1 MEKAIRTLCSAGSK
15 LCMDDFGSGFA
26 NLDSVLALPFK
37 VLKID
42 KTLLDNAVEDE
53 SAAALYR
60 SVVEMIG
67 KQGLSTVAEG
77 VETAEQDRLIR
88 SLGIDEAQGYFYAKP
103 MPIEDIFATIQG
115 S

>member
-1 MEKAIRTLCSAGSK
+1 
-15 LCMDDFGSGFA
+15 
-26 NLDSVLALPFK
+26 
-37 VLKID
+37 
-42 KTLLDNAVEDE
+42 
-53 SAAALYR
+53 
-60 SVVEMIG
+60 MIG